1 MCPIQFFHEPPAI
14 TCHQCSNQ
22 YKRSCVALVA
32 EQTEKTTRDNT
43 KKGMKSECSGTE
55 HWTYPHLP
63 YTVQRYNSLSISKQW
78 ETTLA
83 SFTAGV
89 PKSLAF
95 NDKTKNAWFNST
107 SGFRSFTYYIWQSE
121 LLQIDTW
128 HIHSTLT
135 SKNKDCVMS
144 ALNKSVWYRWKIL
157 RYTDLVTKNVWVELI
172 NSRLHHVDPI
182 TASFPHSFVNIF
194 KTATTVFTVP
204 SL

>member
-1 MCPIQFFHEPPAI
+1 MYSIQFFYERRAI

-32 EQTEKTTRDNT
+32 EQAETNTRDNT
-43 KKGMKSECSGTE
+43 KEGMKSECSGTE
-55 HWTYPHLP
+55 HWTYLHLP
-63 YTVQRYNSLSISKQW
+63 YTVQRYNSLSISKEW

-89 PKSLAF
+89 PKSPGI
-95 NDKTKNAWFNST
+95 NDKNTWFNST
-107 SGFRSFTYYIWQSE
+107 SGFRSFTHYIWQSE

-135 SKNKDCVMS
+135 SQKTDCVTT

-157 RYTDLVTKNVWVELI
+157 RYTDLWTKNVWVELI
-172 NSRLHHVDPI
+172 NSRLYHV
-182 TASFPHSFVNIF
+182 
-194 KTATTVFTVP
+194 
-204 SL
+204 SLCM